1 MGYENK
7 DAEMKRNRNPRFERD
22 LPACE
27 ASNAAHY
34 ANVADFLIDFIAH
47 LESKPGF
54 LAGESGLLPSGV
66 ALNINY
72 PPVAPEDIQGV
83 SLNNQGQTLVIGGVP
98 LAVDFVCFAC
108 EFIPVGAT
116 SPGGIGGAGFDP
128 TPDVAGSDSTD
139 FLAGFITVV
148 PIEANYT
155 ASDGIRH
162 RFNSVI
168 NEFD

>member
-1 MGYENK
+1 
-7 DAEMKRNRNPRFERD
+7 
-22 LPACE
+22 LPAIGISTDEPCDEEEPPGGDLE
-27 ASNAAHY
+27 ACVAANAAHY
-34 ANVADFLIDFIAH
+34 ANVASFLTDFIAH

-54 LAGESGLLPSGV
+54 LAGQSALLPGGV

-83 SLNNQGQTLVIGGVP
+83 SLNNQGQTLVIGGIP

-108 EFIPVGAT
+108 AAIPVGT
-116 SPGGIGGAGFDP
+116 SSPGGIGGAGFDP

-139 FLAGFITVV
+139 FLAGYITVV

-155 ASDGIRH
+155 ASAGTRH
-162 RFNSVI
+162 GFESVI
-168 NEFD
+168 NQFD